1 MFMSLSSMPSVK
13 ECESLQ
19 LFSQLIV
26 SEMSELS
33 CFRKKVR
40 KNSLSV
46 QVMSL
51 GCGSACDLVL
61 EKVKF

>member
-1 MFMSLSSMPSVK
+1 MPSVK

-19 LFSQLIV
+19 LFSQSVV

-33 CFRKKVR
+33 RFMEKVR

-46 QVMSL
+46 QVTSL
-51 GCGSACDLVL
+51 GCRSACDLAL
-61 EKVKF
+61 EKAKF

>member
-1 MFMSLSSMPSVK
+1 MSLSCMPSVK

-19 LFSQLIV
+19 LFSQLVV

-33 CFRKKVR
+33 RFKEKVR
-40 KNSLSV
+40 KDSLSV
-46 QVMSL
+46 HVTSL
-51 GCGSACDLVL
+51 GCRSAYDLAL